1 MLTVPGHVSELI
13 FSSLLAQPSDS
24 LLRLSKDPTASR
36 VIQQALA
43 SPTSTRQFRR
53 QFTAQFSGHLNELA
67 LDSSASHVVDALWEA
82 TKDIFFVKERM
93 AQELA
98 QNELALRDSFVG
110 RAVWRNWS
118 MDLYKR
124 RRGEW
129 AAKAKG
135 LGGQPEDSNGQG
147 QRPKSRIEMARAK
160 FAAKE
165 NAKGKQAPVAAKS

>member
-1 MLTVPGHVSELI
+1 
-13 FSSLLAQPSDS
+13 
-24 LLRLSKDPTASR
+24 
-36 VIQQALA
+36 
-43 SPTSTRQFRR
+43 
-53 QFTAQFSGHLNELA
+53 
-67 LDSSASHVVDALWEA
+67 VDALWTA

-110 RAVWRNWS
+110 RAVWRNWA

-135 LGGQPEDSNGQG
+135 RDISNDSGEK
-147 QRPKSRIEMARAK
+147 PKSRLEMARAR
-160 FAAKE
+160 FAAKQAE
-165 NAKGKQAPVAAKS
+165 NQGNAVAAKQ